1 MAKLT
6 LKPDQ
11 KVEAAFYK
19 IDVTLARRLEGGYS
33 DDDLATMRFHVPV
46 TPGGTPETSAL
57 NTIGNALMA
66 LRQTFEDVYG
76 PVIPAP
82 VPEVAKEPEY
92 ESPMLVDVPF
102 LKVEV

>member
-46 TPGGTPETSAL
+46 TPRVDENIALSTIGSAL
-57 NTIGNALMA
+57 LA
-66 LRQTFEDVYG
+66 LRRTFEDVYG

-82 VPEVAKEPEY
+82 VPEIAKEAEY
-92 ESPMLVDVPF
+92 EPPMHVDVP
-102 LKVEV
+102 L